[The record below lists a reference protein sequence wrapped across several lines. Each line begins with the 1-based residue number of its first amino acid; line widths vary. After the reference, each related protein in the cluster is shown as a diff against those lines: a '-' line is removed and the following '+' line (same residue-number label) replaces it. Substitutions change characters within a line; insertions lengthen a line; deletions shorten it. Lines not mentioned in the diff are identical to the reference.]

1 MNQLFQR
8 KPITELVIDE
18 LDPRALKRV
27 LGASDLVML
36 DAGLV
41 EPARLRELFESI
53 ESGLYR
59 YPAIT
64 PASFRSAVDAAIKD
78 RP

>member
-1 MNQLFQR
+1 
-8 KPITELVIDE
+8 
-18 LDPRALKRV
+18 
-27 LGASDLVML
+27 ML